1 MPRKNHLI
9 VDSGCT
15 QDNERWS
22 LSACGLNEES
32 EVEWDGMTMF
42 PPVSAP
48 LFTRSAL

>member
-1 MPRKNHLI
+1 MARKNHLI

-32 EVEWDGMTMF
+32 EVEWDGTL
-42 PPVSAP
+42 S
-48 LFTRSAL
+48 LIHI